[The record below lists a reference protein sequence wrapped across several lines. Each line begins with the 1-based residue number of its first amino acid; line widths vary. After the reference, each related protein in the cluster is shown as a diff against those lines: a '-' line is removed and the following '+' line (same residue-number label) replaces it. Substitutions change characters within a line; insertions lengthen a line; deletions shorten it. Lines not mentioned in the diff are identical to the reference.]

1 MIFLGFSDT
10 IKVDM
15 NNARR
20 TEEKVFS
27 FMEEH
32 HMLKAGDRVV
42 AGISGGADSL
52 CLLFVLLEWAKRTP
66 LFLAVVHVDH
76 GLRQE
81 SGEDGRYVETLCR
94 SLEIPFYLTRA
105 DVKARAERDKCSE
118 EEAGR
123 SIRYEAFSQAAED
136 FGAGRI
142 AVAHN
147 SNDLSETMLFHL
159 FRGSGLKGL
168 CGIPPVRDEII
179 RPILCLE
186 RPEIEGYLKERGI
199 SWRKDATNEE
209 DDYTRNRIRHHILP
223 YAENEIAPGCVAR
236 MSRTAR
242 ILSETEDYLEAQTK
256 EALKRCVRA
265 ASPGAAGE
273 EAHKEGAFAVIDRNL
288 FVKEHPAIRAR
299 MLHCLLKELWPGHK
313 DMEYVHIQAMMT
325 LFTQEGNRSVSL
337 PFGMNARREYDKV
350 ILEKRAPQDRGAPSE
365 DRGEFFPVFIGTG
378 ELGETPL
385 RVGLGAWGEAELTLL
400 LAEKHR
406 EVPQRECTKWFD
418 YDKINKPLVFRT
430 RQKGDYLTLS
440 DGRGGQMHKSLKDY
454 MITEKIPK
462 DKRERILV
470 LAQEHH
476 VLWLAGWRISEYYKI
491 NGNTKRILQ
500 VQLRRDCGGSETE
513 EGYGREH

>member
-10 IKVDM
+10 IRVNM
-15 NNARR
+15 NNTKG

-66 LFLAVVHVDH
+66 LSLAVVHVNH

-81 SGEDGRYVETLCR
+81 AGEDARYVEDICR
-94 SLEIPFYLTRA
+94 SLAIPFYLTRA

-123 SIRYEAFSQAAED
+123 SIRYEAFLQAARA
-136 FGAGRI
+136 FGAGRV

-186 RPEIEGYLKERGI
+186 RPEIEKYLEARGI
-199 SWRKDATNEE
+199 VWRRDATNEG
-209 DDYTRNRIRHHILP
+209 DAYTRNRIRHHILP
-223 YAENEIAPGCVAR
+223 YAENEIAPGCVGHMA
-236 MSRTAR
+236 RTAR
-242 ILSETEDYLEAQTK
+242 ILSETEDYMRVQTK
-256 EALKRCVRA
+256 EALKGCVRA
-265 ASPGAAGE
+265 ASLRAAVEGALKE
-273 EAHKEGAFAVIDRNL
+273 EAPVVIDRRV
-288 FVKEHPAIRAR
+288 FVREHPAIRAR
-299 MLHCLLKELWPGHK
+299 MLLWLLKELWPGHR
-313 DMEYVHIQAMMT
+313 DMEYVHIQALMT
-325 LFTQEGNRSVSL
+325 LFVQEGNRSVSL
-337 PFGMNARREYDKV
+337 PFGMSARREYDKV
-350 ILEKRAPQDRGAPSE
+350 ILEKRTLQDRGAPLE
-365 DRGEFFPVFIGTG
+365 EGKEFFPVCIEAGK
-378 ELGETPL
+378 LAKAPL
-385 RVGLGAWGEAELTLL
+385 RIDLGAWGEAHFTVF
-400 LAEKHR
+400 LAEKHSK
-406 EVPQRECTKWFD
+406 VPQKECTKWFD

-462 DKRERILV
+462 DKRDRIPV